1 MASSATVTVLF
12 CDVVGSTERLVRLGD
27 IVADEHRREL
37 FAGLTEAVTR
47 NGGEVVKHLG
57 DGLMVVFPRSAV
69 RALSCAS
76 DLHVAARAVDSDD
89 PVQLRVGISAGEVTH
104 EHDDWFG
111 LPVVEAA
118 RLCGAAAPDQ
128 TLASAVIRH
137 LVGSRAVDHR
147 LTDVGAIPLKGL
159 AAPLPTVQID
169 WLDDPFPAAA
179 PVPPPAPAAID
190 NGEVDGPGRRRR
202 STTLAIAALLT
213 VALVGGGLAWSTR
226 GDGADGARAER
237 SAAPPRRLSTP
248 RGYRPVL
255 RAADC
260 SAEISDAAPGAVC
273 RELIVPE
280 SRTNPGGPKV
290 AVPVTSRYAEDP
302 TADPVVLVDVNEP
315 ITTTSLVEVAD
326 VHALGLRGFAEGD
339 RPALDCP
346 ELRTEWEATLGLRA
360 DDAGATSRRVD
371 AARRCAE
378 RLRGEGVQ
386 LEGYDMAEV
395 ADDLRDLVIADDLAP
410 VNVAGGG
417 FATVAVTAFA
427 RSATD
432 VVSSVLLTSP
442 VSPGSSPIGDPVQ
455 SLQESF
461 DRLIELCD
469 DSPDCTASHPDL
481 AATYRARFDQLEGAP
496 EQVTTQS
503 LVGTGPHQV
512 LLDGRRWAAALEAA
526 LYSSDRLGL
535 VPEAIDGASAELT
548 ASTGIDEDTR
558 FFIAPAARAAATLS
572 YMCSYDAHP
581 NRTAEISASAA
592 PQFAGANEASFA
604 PICEAWDV
612 PSEFDQLSRPL
623 VGDVPVLLAQGGLS
637 VSGANE
643 WGEEMDA
650 QLDRSTLVRFPTMSA
665 DVAYSPPPCLRRMRN
680 DFLVDPASPVDVAAC
695 EEQSPEIDFVGN

>member
-27 IVADEHRREL
+27 IAADEHRREL
-37 FAGLTEAVTR
+37 FAGLTEAVRR

-76 DLHVAARAVDSDD
+76 DLHVAARAVDPDD

-128 TLASAVIRH
+128 TLANSVIRH

-147 LTDVGAIPLKGL
+147 ITDVGAIPLKGL
-159 AAPLPTVQID
+159 AAPLPAVQID
-169 WLDDPFPAAA
+169 WLDDPSPLVA
-179 PVPPPAPAAID
+179 PVPMAAPAAID
-190 NGEVDGPGRRRR
+190 HDVTDRPARRRR
-202 STTLAIAALLT
+202 GTTLAIAAAVT
-213 VALVGGGLAWSTR
+213 VALVGGGLAWSAD
-226 GDGADGARAER
+226 GDGAGGARAER
-237 SAAPPRRLSTP
+237 TAATSRRLGTP

-255 RAADC
+255 RTTDC
-260 SAEISDAAPGAVC
+260 SPEVADAAPDAIC

-280 SRTNPGGPKV
+280 SRSNPDGPKV

-302 TADPVVLVDVNEP
+302 RADPVVLVDVNEP
-315 ITTTSLVEVAD
+315 ITTTSLAEVAD

-346 ELRTEWEATLGLRA
+346 ELREEWDATLGLRA

-371 AARRCAE
+371 AARRCAD
-378 RLRGEGVQ
+378 RLRAEGVQ

-395 ADDLRDLVIADDLAP
+395 ADDIRDLVIADELAP
-410 VNVAGGG
+410 VNLAGGG

-427 RSATD
+427 RSAAD
-432 VVSSVLLTSP
+432 AVSSVLLTSP
-442 VSPGSSPIGDPVQ
+442 VSPGSSPVGDPVQ
-455 SLQESF
+455 SLRTSF
-461 DRLIELCD
+461 DRLIGLCG
-469 DSPDCTASHPDL
+469 DSPDCTAAHPDL
-481 AATYRARFDQLEGAP
+481 AATYRERFDQLEASP
-496 EQVTTQS
+496 ESVTTPS
-503 LVGTGPHQV
+503 LIGTGPHRV

-548 ASTGIDEDTR
+548 ASTGIDEDAR
-558 FFIAPAARAAATLS
+558 FFIAPTARAAATLS

-592 PQFAGANEASFA
+592 PQFAGANEVSFA
-604 PICEAWDV
+604 PICEAWGV
-612 PSEFDQLSRPL
+612 PSEFDRLSRPL
-623 VGDVPVLLAQGGLS
+623 VGDVPVLLAQGSLS

-643 WGEEMDA
+643 WGEEMHA

-680 DFLVDPASPVDVAAC
+680 GFLVDPALPVDVAAC
-695 EEQSPEIDFVGN
+695 EGQSPPIEFVGS